1 MSVKLFIK
9 VVLIMAFGGIALIFA
24 IGFYIWGHHTMQYN
38 KITEE
43 DSIKYV
49 EANTGLEIDDYEFQ
63 RRDISGAP
71 WGDDTFYDIKIGDE
85 DILEQIKADTLWVKN
100 LGSNTYN
107 YQETTPANIIQYIK
121 FDADSLI
128 LYFEEHYYVH

>member
-1 MSVKLFIK
+1 
-9 VVLIMAFGGIALIFA
+9 MAVGGFALLCVACFCML
-24 IGFYIWGHHTMQYN
+24 GYFSMQYD

-49 EANTGLEIDDYEFQ
+49 EAYTGLEIDDYEFQ
-63 RRDISGAP
+63 RRDINGAP
-71 WGDDTFYDIKIGDE
+71 WGDDTYYAIKFDDE
-85 DILEQIKADTLWVKN
+85 KILEQIKADTLWVKD
-100 LGSNTYN
+100 LSSNIYN
-107 YQETTPANIIQYIK
+107 YQTNTPDKIIQHIK